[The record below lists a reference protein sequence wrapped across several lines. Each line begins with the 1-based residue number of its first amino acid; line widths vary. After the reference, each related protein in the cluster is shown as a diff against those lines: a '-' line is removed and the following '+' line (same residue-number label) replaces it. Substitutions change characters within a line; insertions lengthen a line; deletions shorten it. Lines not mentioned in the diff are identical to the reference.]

1 MNFNYQQGFGSP
13 WQGFQT
19 GGFGGFS
26 PIGFDQN
33 SFANPPMGL
42 LNNNM
47 FAMMAQFMQM
57 FASNGGIMNPYGGF
71 GGGGLPGAMG
81 GPSPLSNFLGGDGT
95 AGGVSGGGLMA
106 KPRKAKRR
114 RSGGGGG
121 GLRPTGDGTKL
132 GPIKGVTGKTKKFI
146 DLALSKR
153 GAPYVLGASGPSKFD
168 CSGLVSWALQK
179 AGVKGGRTTARGLQ
193 ERYKG
198 SAIKNK
204 SDLKPG
210 DLVFFWYPNN
220 RGIPR
225 GKASHVEIYLGNG
238 KTMGTDNPREGARA
252 EKIDWNAFI
261 GGARVPGLQK

>member
-1 MNFNYQQGFGSP
+1 MNFNYPQGYGSP
-13 WQGFQT
+13 WQGFPA
-19 GGFGGFS
+19 GGMGGFS
-26 PIGFDQN
+26 PIGFGQN
-33 SFANPPMGL
+33 SFSNPTVGL
-42 LNNNM
+42 LNNSM
-47 FAMMAQFMQM
+47 FAMMAQLMQM
-57 FASNGGIMNPYGGF
+57 FAANGGMTNPYGGF
-71 GGGGLPGAMG
+71 GAEGMAPAGLS
-81 GPSPLSNFLGGDGT
+81 SPLSGFLGGNT
-95 AGGVSGGGLMA
+95 GGVSGGGSVA
-106 KPRKAKRR
+106 KPKKAKKRG
-114 RSGGGGG
+114 SGGGGFK
-121 GLRPTGDGTKL
+121 PTGDGTKL

-168 CSGLVSWALQK
+168 CSGLVSWALKK

-198 SAIKNK
+198 SAIKSK

>member
-1 MNFNYQQGFGSP
+1 MFNFNYSQAMTSP
-13 WQGFQT
+13 WQGAQA
-19 GGFGGFS
+19 GGFS
-26 PIGFDQN
+26 PLGFGQN
-33 SFANPPMGL
+33 SYSNMSMGFF
-42 LNNNM
+42 NAAM
-47 FAMMAQFMQM
+47 FTMMAQLMQM
-57 FASNGGIMNPYGGF
+57 MAATGGMANPYANF
-71 GGGGLPGAMG
+71 GGDGMG
-81 GPSPLSNFLGGDGT
+81 TGTTSPLNDFLGGGT
-95 AGGVSGGGLMA
+95 TGGSSSGGGA
-106 KPRKAKRR
+106 SAVKKAKKHS
-114 RSGGGGG
+114 SGGGGG
-121 GLRPTGDGTKL
+121 GGFKATGDGTKL

-153 GAPYVLGASGPSKFD
+153 GTPYVLGASGPNKFD
-168 CSGLVSWALQK
+168 CSGLVSWALKQ

-193 ERYKG
+193 ARYAG